1 MESFATPYPVFFY
14 DGETER
20 EVGYIGVHSVLT
32 YKRFQSLMSQK
43 ISLPVNQLSAV
54 FVCRRTVNDV
64 EKKQKLPINE
74 NTNFCIIL
82 NQHNPSRERDAHFL
96 ISVKKSKK
104 DRKGL
109 RKKVVEDEDEE
120 EETTETLT
128 GSPNQSSI
136 AGSLSASAERSSTKV
151 PSSPPSGGVP
161 TSPASAQREAA
172 QRERERLA
180 IAMGRA
186 QVAPVEMKAGRR
198 GPDAPPLAGAGGRGA
213 AGVNGPRGGAA

>member
-1 MESFATPYPVFFY
+1 MESFATPYPIYFF

-104 DRKGL
+104 DRKGV
-109 RKKVVEDEDEE
+109 RKKVVEDEDDEE
-120 EETTETLT
+120 EAGELV
-128 GSPNQSSI
+128 GSPSQSSEFSSALNI
-136 AGSLSASAERSSTKV
+136 NTIPERPGVKLSPMHA
-151 PSSPPSGGVP
+151 SPPSSSMA
-161 TSPASAQREAA
+161 TSPSISAQREAA
-172 QRERERLA
+172 QREKERLA
-180 IAMGRA
+180 IALGRA
-186 QVAPVEMKAGRR
+186 QAAPVDMKAGRR
-198 GPDAPPLAGAGGRGA
+198 
-213 AGVNGPRGGAA
+213 